1 MTKIFH
7 GKSGFN
13 ASLNENSINNY
24 FSLSKAFNQNLLINN
39 CQMWFWVNLEVA
51 NLLTLWRIIIFKVLF
66 KIFIFILKKR
76 N

>member
-1 MTKIFH
+1 MTKKFH

-39 CQMWFWVNLEVA
+39 CQMWFGVNLEVA

-66 KIFIFILKKR
+66 KIFIII
-76 N
+76 